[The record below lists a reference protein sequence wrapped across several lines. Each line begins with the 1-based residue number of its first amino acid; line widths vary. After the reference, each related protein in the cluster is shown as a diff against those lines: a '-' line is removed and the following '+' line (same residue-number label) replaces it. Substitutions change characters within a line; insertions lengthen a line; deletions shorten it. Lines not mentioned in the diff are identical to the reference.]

1 MGGMGKKKKGTSAAS
16 YERLLESDDRK
27 KAKDV
32 EVPSGYVPVMVG
44 SGREEEMERF
54 VVHTKHFKHP
64 CIVIL
69 LEMAAQEFGYEQ
81 QGILKIPCDVEHFR
95 SVIAFGLKKKKKNI

>member
-1 MGGMGKKKKGTSAAS
+1 MGKKKGTSSVAS
-16 YERLLESDDRK
+16 YERLLESGNEK

-32 EVPSGYVPVMVG
+32 EVPSGYVPMMVG

-54 VVHTKHFKHP
+54 MVHTELFKHP

-69 LEMAAQEFGYEQ
+69 LEMAAEEFGYEQ

-95 SVIAFGLKKKKKNI
+95 SVIAFELKRKKKKNSR

>member
-1 MGGMGKKKKGTSAAS
+1 MGKKKGTSSAAL
-16 YERLLESDDRK
+16 YERLLEIGNK

-32 EVPSGYVPVMVG
+32 EVPSGYVPMMVG

-54 VVHTKHFKHP
+54 MVHTELFKHP

-69 LEMAAQEFGYEQ
+69 LEMAAEEFGYEQ

-95 SVIAFGLKKKKKNI
+95 SVIAFRLKKRKKNSR

>member
-1 MGGMGKKKKGTSAAS
+1 MGKKKGTSSAAS
-16 YERLLESDDRK
+16 YERLLESGNK

-32 EVPSGYVPVMVG
+32 EVPSGYVPMMIG

-54 VVHTKHFKHP
+54 MVHTELFKHP

-69 LEMAAQEFGYEQ
+69 LEMAAEEFGYEQ

-95 SVIAFGLKKKKKNI
+95 SVIAFGLKKRKKNSR